1 MLCALVRAG
10 YPSHLSRQEVHPA
23 RLAALQQKLP
33 EPPSA
38 DPADPTH
45 AVFKQLTLL
54 ANPP

>member
-1 MLCALVRAG
+1 MLCALVHAG

-38 DPADPTH
+38 DPADTTH